1 VTRIPELE
9 QELVAAAARLQT
21 PQRVVR
27 PAVRAALAAG
37 ALAVAVALIAVIAA
51 DDHGDR
57 GAHRVGPSGSRLIV
71 KLADDREAG
80 VRFRLE
86 GRVLTVSLLASA
98 PDRTRQRVDGK
109 RLRATCAEAFA
120 QGPGPGPGPDPLQ
133 TRTRIWPAGRT
144 QVRFHFLG
152 DITRIATWCRLEDP
166 VAGHVAFVRFRGSTR
181 SQAQKIEQTGNRWAR
196 LFSASG
202 RGGCKYMTQPAC
214 ERVACEK
221 ISGPIDN
228 CKALSSQFVR
238 SFRGAKVQ
246 EIAIKGRRAAAR
258 YSNGET
264 IELIHINGYAVGGV
278 WWIDELG
285 GNAGRGFF
293 K

>member
-1 VTRIPELE
+1 MTRIPELE

-21 PQRVVR
+21 PRRLVR
-27 PAVRAALAAG
+27 PAMRAALAAG
-37 ALAVAVALIAVIAA
+37 AAAVAVVLVVVMAA
-51 DDHGDR
+51 EDHGDR
-57 GAHRVGPSGSRLIV
+57 GANRVGPSGSRLTA

-98 PDRTRQRVDGK
+98 PDRTRQKVDGK

-133 TRTRIWPAGRT
+133 TRTRIWPAGST
-144 QVRFHFLG
+144 LARFRFRG

-166 VAGHVAFVRFRGSTR
+166 VAGHVAFVRFRGSAR

-202 RGGCKYMTQPAC
+202 RRSCKYMTQPAC
-214 ERVACEK
+214 ERLACK
-221 ISGPIDN
+221 RISGPIDN
-228 CKALSSQFVR
+228 CKPPSSQFVK

-258 YSNGET
+258 YSNGVL
-264 IELIHINGYAVGGV
+264 IELEQINGYAVGGV
-278 WWIDELG
+278 WWIDKLG

>member
-21 PQRVVR
+21 PRRLVR
-27 PAVRAALAAG
+27 PAMRAALAAG
-37 ALAVAVALIAVIAA
+37 AAAVAVVLVVVMAA
-51 DDHGDR
+51 EDHGDR
-57 GAHRVGPSGSRLIV
+57 GANRVGPSGSRLTA

-98 PDRTRQRVDGK
+98 PDRTRQKVDGK

-120 QGPGPGPGPDPLQ
+120 QGPGPGPGPEPLQ
-133 TRTRIWPAGRT
+133 TRTRIWPAGST
-144 QVRFHFLG
+144 LARFRFRG

-196 LFSASG
+196 LFSASS
-202 RGGCKYMTQPAC
+202 RRSCKYMTQPAC
-214 ERVACEK
+214 EQLTK
-221 ISGPIDN
+221 PP
-228 CKALSSQFVR
+228 SSQFVK

-258 YSNGET
+258 YSNGEA
-264 IELIHINGYAVGGV
+264 IELVHINGYAVGGV
-278 WWIDELG
+278 WWIDKLG

>member
-21 PQRVVR
+21 PRRLVR

-37 ALAVAVALIAVIAA
+37 AAAVAVVLVIVMAA
-51 DDHGDR
+51 EDHGDR
-57 GAHRVGPSGSRLIV
+57 GANRVGPSGSRLTA

-86 GRVLTVSLLASA
+86 GRVLTVSLLTSA
-98 PDRTRQRVDGK
+98 PDRTRQKVDGK

-120 QGPGPGPGPDPLQ
+120 QSPGPGPGPEPLQ
-133 TRTRIWPAGRT
+133 TRTRIWPAGST
-144 QVRFHFLG
+144 LARFRFRG

-196 LFSASG
+196 LFSASS
-202 RGGCKYMTQPAC
+202 RRSCKYMTQPAC
-214 ERVACEK
+214 EQLTK
-221 ISGPIDN
+221 PP
-228 CKALSSQFVR
+228 SSQFVK

-258 YSNGET
+258 YSNGEA
-264 IELIHINGYAVGGV
+264 IELVHINGYAVGGV
-278 WWIDELG
+278 WWIDKLG